1 MNPADEIVAIVD
13 AHNNVIGSAPRREA
27 RAKKLPHRSTYI
39 FVFNSRGELFVQQ
52 RTMTKDIY
60 PGYYDPCTG
69 GVVLYGESYELSAA
83 RELEEE
89 VGIREVPLAWHFNFY
104 FEDELGRVWGSVFSC
119 VYDGA
124 MVLQAEEVASGEFLP
139 IDTILQRAQTAL
151 YTPDSVLALHRYLD
165 MHPQGGPP
173 TGSP

>member
-13 AHNNVIGSAPRREA
+13 AHNTVIGSAPRREV
-27 RAKKLPHRSTYI
+27 RTSKLPHRSTYI
-39 FVFNSRGELFVQQ
+39 FVFNSKGELFVQK

-69 GVVLYGESYELSAA
+69 GVVLHGESYELSAA

-89 VGIREVPLAWHFNFY
+89 VGIRDVPLTRHFDFY
-104 FEDELGRVWGSVFSC
+104 FEDDFGRVWGSVFSC

-124 MVLQAEEVASGEFLP
+124 MVLQKEEVESGAFLP
-139 IDTILQRAQTAL
+139 IATILQWAQTDL
-151 YTPDSVLALHRYLD
+151 YTPDSLLALHRYLD
-165 MHPQGGPP
+165 MPPQGRTPA
-173 TGSP
+173 GSQ